1 MRPFLLRLQLPNTS
15 LNGGNVCLATLHS
28 SDRDCTPHTT
38 YVTLQDNSRTFS
50 WLILPRRLQTL
61 YMNTSLS
68 KSKQTFYQDFILI
81 ATFHHRT
88 FREHSSYSDP
98 FSHSKQL
105 VFSVNFV
112 NIQVPFFAAYK
123 LSPRTFREHSS
134 NSDPFLHSK
143 QLICAVN
150 TVNI

>member
-68 KSKQTFYQDFILI
+68 KSKQTFLSGLHPYSNVSPPNVS
-81 ATFHHRT
+81 RT
-88 FREHSSYSDP
+88 FIIQWSVFSQQAISIFSELREHSS
-98 FSHSKQL
+98 
-105 VFSVNFV
+105 
-112 NIQVPFFAAYK
+112 PFFSQHTSFPLERFA
-123 LSPRTFREHSS
+123 